1 MTTAPSSSE
10 TQKNN
15 PPGFGKLISD
25 MFFCIALP
33 VIILRKFSAEESL
46 GPSGALILALVFPLI
61 AGLYE
66 FIKDKKIGLV
76 PSIGFIS
83 ILLTG
88 SIALLKLP
96 THYIVIKEALVPLVI
111 GAIVVGSIAIKKPLI
126 KTFVF
131 NDMFMETDKVSQ
143 RISEKNQKPAFDAV
157 MVTGTWIMASSFIVS
172 SILNFALAKYLL
184 VSETGTPEF
193 NQEFSTLT
201 LWSYPVIAIPSMIV
215 TLYAL
220 YFAFNRILRLTGYEL
235 EEILRQ

>member
-1 MTTAPSSSE
+1 METATSNN
-10 TQKNN
+10 QKSANN
-15 PPGFGKLISD
+15 PPSFGKLVSD
-25 MFFCIALP
+25 LIFCIALP

-46 GPSGALILALVFPLI
+46 GPSTALILALAFPLL
-61 AGLYE
+61 AGVYE
-66 FIKDKKIGLV
+66 FIKDKKVGLV

-88 SIALLKLP
+88 GIALLKLP
-96 THYIVIKEALVPLVI
+96 TEYIVIKEAMVPLVI
-111 GAIVVGSIAIKKPLI
+111 GAIVVGSILIKKPLI

-131 NDMFMETDKVSQ
+131 NDMFMETDKVNE
-143 RISEKNQKPAFDAV
+143 RIAEIDRKPEFDAV
-157 MVTGTWIMASSFIVS
+157 MVTATWIMASSFIVS

-220 YFAFNRILRLTGYEL
+220 YFAFNRILKLTGFEL
-235 EEILRQ
+235 EEVIRQ